1 MLRPNWRKAHSNWQI
16 RHLNWR
22 LIELNGS
29 EELYMANDLQQFSL
43 DYFKLDGKTAIV
55 TGGNTGLGQ
64 GYAVALAKAGAD
76 LFITTHGT
84 NWDETR
90 ELIEAEG
97 RRVEF
102 FQGDLTNRETIK
114 ELVAK
119 CLEVY
124 GKVDILVNNAGTI
137 RRNPLLEYKEEDWD
151 AVININL
158 NAVYLLSQEVAK
170 VMAEQGSGKIINVAS
185 MLSFQGG
192 KFVPPYT
199 ASKHGVVGITKA
211 FANELAIK
219 GIQINAIAPGYVE
232 TANTA
237 PILEDVERKKEIT
250 SRIPAGRWATPA
262 DLQSVV
268 VFLASK
274 ASDYMNGAI
283 IPVDGGWLVR

>member
-1 MLRPNWRKAHSNWQI
+1 
-16 RHLNWR
+16 
-22 LIELNGS
+22 
-29 EELYMANDLQQFSL
+29 MANDLQQFSL
-43 DYFKLDGKTAIV
+43 DYFKLEGKAAIV

-76 LFITTHGT
+76 LFITTY
-84 NWDETR
+84 NSDWEETK

-102 FQGDLTNRETIK
+102 FQGDLTNKETIK
-114 ELVAK
+114 DVVSK

-124 GKVDILVNNAGTI
+124 GSIDILVNNAGTI
-137 RRNPLLEYKEEDWD
+137 RRAPLLEYKSEDWD
-151 AVININL
+151 AVMNINL

-170 VMAEQGSGKIINVAS
+170 VMVEQGSGKIINIAS

-192 KFVPPYT
+192 KFVPSYT
-199 ASKHGVVGITKA
+199 ASKHAVAGLTKA

-232 TANTA
+232 TNNTA
-237 PILEDVERKKEIT
+237 PIREDEVRHAEIT

-268 VFLASK
+268 VFLASR